1 MVRFFLFN
9 WENLWYNAFEFG
21 SIGHARKDGNSMKL
35 NKSTL
40 RTILSVIIVVIALVG
55 FLQDRFAEAPAAQPE
70 QPQSSQ
76 AETLPEAEVPEAEST
91 LPEAEPEAAPEE
103 EIDPGF
109 TMEDTLDEN
118 TAYSTMQEV
127 ADYIHIY
134 GKLPPNFITK
144 NEARDLGWESSEGNL
159 WEVAPGMS
167 IGGDRFGNYEGLL
180 PEADGRTWTECDID
194 FDGGYRNDKRI
205 VFSNDGLI
213 YYTDDHYESFTQ
225 LY

>member
-1 MVRFFLFN
+1 
-9 WENLWYNAFEFG
+9 
-21 SIGHARKDGNSMKL
+21 MKL
-35 NKSTL
+35 TKSKL
-40 RTILSVIIVVIALVG
+40 RKIIAVILIVIALVG
-55 FLQDRFAEAPAAQPE
+55 FLRQQFAAPQAADPQLPESSIAEELQQPQQEEAEEPAPSAEEEEPQPE
-70 QPQSSQ
+70 LPPVEESQP
-76 AETLPEAEVPEAEST
+76 ELP
-91 LPEAEPEAAPEE
+91 PEE
-103 EIDPGF
+103 ESQNEFVFDV
-109 TMEDTLDEN
+109 LDEN
-118 TAYSTMQEV
+118 GSYSSMQEV
-127 ADYIHIY
+127 ADYIHTF

-144 NEARDLGWESSEGNL
+144 NKARDLGWESSEGNL

-180 PEADGRTWTECDID
+180 PEANGRKWTECDID

>member
-76 AETLPEAEVPEAEST
+76 AETLPEAEVPEAESA

-109 TMEDTLDEN
+109 TMEDTLDES

-159 WEVAPGMS
+159 WKVAPGMS

>member
-1 MVRFFLFN
+1 
-9 WENLWYNAFEFG
+9 
-21 SIGHARKDGNSMKL
+21 MKL
-35 NKSTL
+35 TKSKL
-40 RTILSVIIVVIALVG
+40 RKIIAVILIVIALVG
-55 FLQDRFAEAPAAQPE
+55 FLRQQFAAPQAADPQLPESSIAEELQQPQQEEAEEPAPSAEEEEPQPE
-70 QPQSSQ
+70 
-76 AETLPEAEVPEAEST
+76 LP
-91 LPEAEPEAAPEE
+91 PEE
-103 EIDPGF
+103 ESQNEFVFDV
-109 TMEDTLDEN
+109 LDEN
-118 TAYSTMQEV
+118 GSYSSMQEV
-127 ADYIHIY
+127 ADYIHTF

-144 NEARDLGWESSEGNL
+144 NKARDLGWESSEGNL

-180 PEADGRTWTECDID
+180 PEANGRKWTECDID

>member
-1 MVRFFLFN
+1 
-9 WENLWYNAFEFG
+9 
-21 SIGHARKDGNSMKL
+21 MKL
-35 NKSTL
+35 TKSKL
-40 RTILSVIIVVIALVG
+40 CKIIAVILIVIALVG
-55 FLQDRFAEAPAAQPE
+55 FLRQQFAAPQAADPQLPESSIAEELQQPQQEEAEEPAPSAEEEEPQPE
-70 QPQSSQ
+70 LPPVEESQP
-76 AETLPEAEVPEAEST
+76 ELP
-91 LPEAEPEAAPEE
+91 PEE
-103 EIDPGF
+103 ESQNEFVFDV
-109 TMEDTLDEN
+109 LDEN
-118 TAYSTMQEV
+118 GSYSSMQEV
-127 ADYIHIY
+127 ADYIHTF

-144 NEARDLGWESSEGNL
+144 NKARDLGWESSEGNL

-180 PEADGRTWTECDID
+180 PEANGRKWTECDID